1 MSANLAAKYEKQF
14 DEAFKPTSYF
24 EGKVNPRFKFD
35 GAKTI
40 KIYSPVTTE
49 LVDYQRS
56 GASRYG
62 LASEMDTVIQELTLT
77 QDKGFTKTLDRGNY
91 TDSMMSISAGAW
103 MNEQIKGVVTP
114 ATEKHAIHKWIKD
127 AGKVMPID
135 AKPTKTSI
143 VSALA
148 DGIQHLTDSY
158 VPEDDRFIYLTAE
171 MFKLLKLSSEFISI
185 DKLAEGAFSKGVI
198 GDFMGAKVVVVPTS
212 YFPENCFALL
222 ARKDSLLLPRKISSY
237 KTHSNPPGI
246 DGWLMEG
253 RVYYDAFVL
262 ANKCDGVWALGLKD
276 KKQAN
281 PSASYSDGTLTIT
294 SANASEIR
302 YTIDGGDPRFDA
314 KAKVYSTAAELS
326 DLETGNHVVKAV
338 AYGGATTPFTSD
350 VIETTF
356 AVS

>member
-1 MSANLAAKYEKQF
+1 
-14 DEAFKPTSYF
+14 
-24 EGKVNPRFKFD
+24 
-35 GAKTI
+35 
-40 KIYSPVTTE
+40 
-49 LVDYQRS
+49 
-56 GASRYG
+56 
-62 LASEMDTVIQELTLT
+62 
-77 QDKGFTKTLDRGNY
+77 
-91 TDSMMSISAGAW
+91 
-103 MNEQIKGVVTP
+103 
-114 ATEKHAIHKWIKD
+114 
-127 AGKVMPID
+127 
-135 AKPTKTSI
+135 
-143 VSALA
+143 
-148 DGIQHLTDSY
+148 
-158 VPEDDRFIYLTAE
+158 
-171 MFKLLKLSSEFISI
+171 
-185 DKLAEGAFSKGVI
+185 
-198 GDFMGAKVVVVPTS
+198 MGAKVVVVPTS

-262 ANKCDGVWALGLKD
+262 ANKCDGVWALVLKD